1 MPFGNIN
8 EMQRTQQA
16 ASRSASTP
24 GYGEKNIQSCSLGL
38 CNTSFPLQAGG
49 GGGLRDSPALSG
61 WVHAPLFWAHLCN
74 PPGSVFYCL
83 EHNAERTCV
92 MVVPQT
98 LHHWAAELQGP
109 NAPLVEITSSSA
121 NYNIC
126 YKCCQES
133 LNFTPCCSSV
143 VGCAMLFINTSW
155 IFWTNQP

>member
-1 MPFGNIN
+1 MKCKGLNKLLPEVQAHLATGRKTFRAAPWGFATAPF
-8 EMQRTQQA
+8 
-16 ASRSASTP
+16 
-24 GYGEKNIQSCSLGL
+24 L
-38 CNTSFPLQAGG
+38 CGRAEEEAWGIHQLCQAGCTHHSFG
-49 GGGLRDSPALSG
+49 HISS
-61 WVHAPLFWAHLCN
+61 N

-83 EHNAERTCV
+83 EHDAERTCV

-98 LHHWAAELQGP
+98 LHHWAAELQGS
-109 NAPLVEITSSSA
+109 NAPLVELTSSSA

-126 YKCCQES
+126 YKCCQEW